1 MTAPRDWIIGA
12 RRGLILVL
20 RYADPQYGPGRH
32 LLVVGKCRCGD
43 ERAYRWD
50 NLKNTPRPACPN
62 CLKSKM
68 KGNQNARRSK
78 QFRRKLEI
86 QKPPDSSFPIE
97 FTVVTAAPTTPPAI
111 PNPING
117 GEEPQKEVLCLHGFR
132 LTVEDLTEELGLAR
146 ARCPVCKTFPKDR
159 TKALARLQCQYNAEL
174 VLHNLGV
181 ARGVPLSDLDT
192 PPTAQRKAL
201 HPKAKAG
208 DLGRTGENLFY
219 RGGPAEVE
227 DIAAAHERDDEAG
240 GKKKTGANGL
250 PRKMGDKFL
259 YGAGQDP
266 TVDADPEDVYSLE
279 ALPPVQFEKEFEG
292 VTENPDRRV
301 IETLAEYEESDPI
314 ERRETLNWWLR
325 LKRIYE
331 KEFGRKLPGIGRK
344 KIEAWLETIEN
355 EEILI
360 LEFFHWV
367 RNEGVGGLAKPLLSF
382 DEYLEGQYGDLETED
397 EGDANGHDHD

>member
-1 MTAPRDWIIGA
+1 MTAPRDWIIGD

-20 RYADPQYGPGRH
+20 RYADPPYDPGRH

-43 ERAYRWD
+43 VRSYRWD
-50 NLKNTPRPACPN
+50 NLKTTPRPACPN

-68 KGNQNARRSK
+68 RGNQNARKSK
-78 QFRRKLEI
+78 QFRRKSEI

-97 FTVVTAAPTTPPAI
+97 FTVVTAAPTSPPPI
-111 PNPING
+111 PNSIYG
-117 GEEPQKEVLCLHGFR
+117 GIAPKKDVRCTHGFC
-132 LTVEDLTEELGLAR
+132 LTPEEEIEALGLAR
-146 ARCPVCKTFPKDR
+146 LRCPVCRTFPKG
-159 TKALARLQCQYNAEL
+159 KARAEARLQHAYNAEL
-174 VLHNLGV
+174 VLYNLGV
-181 ARGVPLSDLDT
+181 SRGIALTALDEE
-192 PPTAQRKAL
+192 PTAKRRAL
-201 HPKAKAG
+201 HPKAKPG
-208 DLGRTGENLFY
+208 DLGRTGETIFY
-219 RGGPAEVE
+219 KGGPAEVE

-240 GKKKTGANGL
+240 GKKKTGANGV

-259 YGAGQDP
+259 YGVGQDP

-292 VTENPDRRV
+292 VTENPDNRV

-314 ERRETLNWWLR
+314 ERRETLSWWLR

-331 KEFGRKLPGIGRK
+331 KEFGRKLTGIGRK

-382 DEYLEGQYGDLETED
+382 DEYLEGQYGDLEIENK
-397 EGDANGHDHD
+397 GDADGHDHN